1 LTDHPYQCI
10 IPVFDGLLPEPHNS
24 SILRLL
30 FTCAHWHGL
39 AKLRIHTDSTL
50 RILDETT
57 VSIGTEFR
65 TFTAKTCAAF
75 DTRELSREVEARKR
89 RGLKKGRKKPAS
101 NGQSMSGDQA
111 APSAQSV
118 PGEQATPNSQSVPGE
133 RATLNVQ
140 VASGDQVTPNAQSTS
155 GNQTVLN
162 VQVATNDW
170 PNGTSVPN
178 STDCRWHNG
187 PKRRKFNLRV
197 YKYHALGDYAKTIRR
212 LGTTDSFSTE
222 PVSNY
227 C

>member
-1 LTDHPYQCI
+1 MTDHPYQCI

-39 AKLRIHTDSTL
+39 AKLRTHIDSTL

-65 TFTAKTCAAF
+65 AFTAKTCAAF

-101 NGQSMSGDQA
+101 NGQSVSGDQA
-111 APSAQSV
+111 TPSAQSVPGELAPPNSQSV
-118 PGEQATPNSQSVPGE
+118 PGEQATPN
-133 RATLNVQ
+133 VQ
-140 VASGDQVTPNAQSTS
+140 VASGEQAAPNAQSTS
-155 GNQTVLN
+155 GNQTVFN
-162 VQVATNDW
+162 VRVARNDQ
-170 PNGTSVPN
+170 PNGTSIPN
-178 STDCRWHNG
+178 SPDCRRHNG

-197 YKYHALGDYAKTIRR
+197 YKYHALGDYANTIRR

-227 C
+227 

>member
-1 LTDHPYQCI
+1 
-10 IPVFDGLLPEPHNS
+10 
-24 SILRLL
+24 
-30 FTCAHWHGL
+30 
-39 AKLRIHTDSTL
+39 
-50 RILDETT
+50 
-57 VSIGTEFR
+57 
-65 TFTAKTCAAF
+65 
-75 DTRELSREVEARKR
+75 VEARKR

-178 STDCRWHNG
+178 STDCRRHNG